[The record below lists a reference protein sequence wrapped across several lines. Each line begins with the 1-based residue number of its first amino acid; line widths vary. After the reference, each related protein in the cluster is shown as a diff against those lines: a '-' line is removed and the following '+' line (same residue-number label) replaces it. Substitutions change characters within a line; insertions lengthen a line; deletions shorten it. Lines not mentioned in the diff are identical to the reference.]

1 MQVGLPITV
10 HTHVEVEGF
19 GKVALSSLDTWLTYF
34 HVGPALPTTCVIVV
48 TNYKYR
54 GQVYT
59 EVHKQHFIE
68 VVDLFPRSCQFSK
81 NIVSLA

>member
-1 MQVGLPITV
+1 VQVGLPITV
-10 HTHVEVEGF
+10 HTHVEVEGS
-19 GKVALSSLDTWLTYF
+19 GKVVRSSRDTWLTYF

-59 EVHKQHFIE
+59 EVHKQ
-68 VVDLFPRSCQFSK
+68 